1 VHPTSHPLVKFKH
14 DYVRDAFGY
23 EQVFDFVHQTRLQSK
38 SEPSLPVSHTSAA
51 SSSTVPVNSS
61 PSPSA
66 TSEAKVILPRVTH
79 AKVIEGD
86 YFFPRVPTDEPHGLV
101 VSTIEVSTV
110 KEPQTVQ
117 LASIP
122 SVTVPAS
129 SLEEVPVAAISPVE
143 SSVHSALQPASP
155 PSLKATY
162 VPNNDVPGG
171 RTFPAGA
178 EFVKTWL
185 IHNSGE
191 IAWPETTN
199 LEFVGGL
206 RLGAGLNAPKT
217 YHVGRAEPGAEV
229 EVHAYH
235 MKAPEVAGEYESR
248 WRLTDGNGEMF
259 GDELWCE
266 CVLLFLFVYYDPK
279 LRSAAVFQC
288 PSRFSNLV

>member
-1 VHPTSHPLVKFKH
+1 MHPTTHPLVKFKH

-23 EQVFDFVHQTRLQSK
+23 EHVFDFVHRTRLQSK
-38 SEPSLPVSHTSAA
+38 LELEPSLPVSHTSAA

-61 PSPSA
+61 SSPSV

-79 AKVIEGD
+79 VEDIEED
-86 YFFPRVPTDEPHGLV
+86 YFPRVPTDEPHGLV

-122 SVTVPAS
+122 SVTLPATR
-129 SLEEVPVAAISPVE
+129 LEDAPVAAINPVE
-143 SSVHSALQPASP
+143 SSVHSALQPASS
-155 PSLKATY
+155 PSLKATF
-162 VPNNDVPGG
+162 VPNNDVPDGP
-171 RTFPAGA
+171 TFPAGA
-178 EFVKTWL
+178 EFVKAWL

-191 IAWPETTN
+191 IAWPETTK

-217 YHVGRAEPGAEV
+217 YHVGRVEPGAEV

-235 MKAPEVAGEYESR
+235 MKAPEVAGEYESQ
-248 WRLTDGNGEMF
+248 WRLTDGNGKMF
-259 GDELWCE
+259 GDELWCW
-266 CVLLFLFVYYDPK
+266 CVLFFLFVYYD
-279 LRSAAVFQC
+279 R
-288 PSRFSNLV
+288 N